1 MGFRDRIVSIVP
13 GIKNTDFGKKIEIGK
28 YVKEYS
34 ALLQE
39 RENVYS
45 QIHDIEQVLG
55 LTSKPCKNLDE
66 MCSEI
71 DRLEAL
77 RTKLN
82 SIYNKGKEDPSQLS
96 ENELLTFQRLNER
109 QSLINKNNMLTIQ
122 ILALRQGLMNI
133 ADPENSKLSEDLN
146 DKYMNLEEFIKHS
159 TTVRIEDFLN
169 ACKTTGVIVVPDG
182 KLREL
187 AIKLI
192 SGNKTSP
199 ELEQLVQNTPIL
211 KAFVEKIT
219 EVKEKTGYTNGKYP
233 LVPFNFEKGML
244 EGEITI
250 AEVSQRETTEKTKN
264 D

>member
-146 DKYMNLEEFIKHS
+146 AKYMNSEEFIKHS
-159 TTVRIEDFLN
+159 SSIRLADFLK
-169 ACKTTGVIVVPDG
+169 ACRRTGVESLPSLSKEDITDLVVSTG
-182 KLREL
+182 
-187 AIKLI
+187 
-192 SGNKTSP
+192 TSP
-199 ELEQLVQNTPIL
+199 QAKELVSASPML
-211 KAFVEKIT
+211 KMFVEKLT
-219 EVKEKTGYTNGKYP
+219 EVNERTGYTSGKYP
-233 LVPFNFEKGML
+233 LVPFNFEKGSL
-244 EGEITI
+244 EGEIKI